1 MKKFFFTVI
10 TAVCMA
16 MPFDVSAETFVLGVL
31 EDIPPFQ
38 YKENGELK
46 GIDLEVGNEIAK
58 RLGIEF
64 RYEAMPWA
72 RIKKYVADGT
82 QIHGVLSMFY
92 LEKYLDVVDFT
103 EHIFKSKIC
112 LFAIKDSQMQ
122 FSKLDDLRGKTV
134 GVIRG
139 YTYTPEFDA
148 YQEMERTVCDNNDT
162 LAKLLEKKRVDIV
175 VAEEVPFLFTAKKIG
190 FQDRFKGIYTLDEN
204 LTCMAFSKKAM
215 GGKSRVMAD
224 RVNEIIRKMK
234 EEGEMQ
240 KILDNYIK

>member
-1 MKKFFFTVI
+1 MKKVFFAII
-10 TAVCMA
+10 TAACMA
-16 MPFDVSAETFVLGVL
+16 MPFHVSAETIVLGVL

-46 GIDLEVGNEIAK
+46 GIDLEVGNEIAR

-64 RYEAMPWA
+64 RYEAIPWA
-72 RIKKYVADGT
+72 RIKKYVAEGT
-82 QIHGVLSMFY
+82 QIDGVLSMFR
-92 LEKYLDVVDFT
+92 LEKYLDIVDFT

-112 LFAIKDSQMQ
+112 FFAMKDHEMQ
-122 FSKLDDLRGKTV
+122 FSKLDDLRGKKV

-139 YTYTPEFDA
+139 YTYTSEFDA
-148 YQEMERTVCDNNDT
+148 YQEMEKTVCDSNDM

-190 FQDRFKGIYTLDEN
+190 FQDRFREVYTLDEN

-215 GGKSRVMAD
+215 GEKSRVMAD
-224 RVNEIIRKMK
+224 RVSEIIRKMK
-234 EEGEMQ
+234 EEGEIQ
-240 KILDNYIK
+240 KILDKYIK